1 MAAYHVA
8 MVSISLLLLVSSTSS
23 LPVELIEPSDHGLA
37 NQQTPLALSP
47 AMLTFF
53 KGTHTTV
60 ELPEA
65 IDSATIARAS
75 HVTPPETREESVSVG
90 ERRRGNGAVVAGV
103 VSGVVCLVV
112 VVGAAVGIL
121 VYKRRNGP
129 GADESDSDSKVLN
142 LVHWNRGS
150 EVRLGSSGP

>member
-1 MAAYHVA
+1 MTTYHVT
-8 MVSISLLLLVSSTSS
+8 MVSISLLLLICSASS
-23 LPVELIEPSDHGLA
+23 LPVELIERSDHGLA
-37 NQQTPLALSP
+37 DQRTPLAVSP

-75 HVTPPETREESVSVG
+75 HVTPPETRVESVSG
-90 ERRRGNGAVVAGV
+90 SERRKGNSAVVAGV
-103 VSGVVCLVV
+103 ISGVVCLVA
-112 VVGAAVGIL
+112 VVGAAVGLL

-129 GADESDSDSKVLN
+129 VADESDRDSKVLS